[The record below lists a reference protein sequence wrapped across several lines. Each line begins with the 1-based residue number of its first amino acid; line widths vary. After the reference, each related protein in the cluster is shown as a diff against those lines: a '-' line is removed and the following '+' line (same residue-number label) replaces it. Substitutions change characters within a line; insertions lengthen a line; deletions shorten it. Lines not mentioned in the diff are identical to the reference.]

1 MKSSAVFRLAL
12 WVIAFAT
19 AIYLIFL
26 AVLTIP
32 FFQKQ
37 VIYLHRVVLT
47 WSQDVNV
54 PENWGFLHNQV
65 TPFNLHTPDGETLH
79 AWHILPL
86 EAYRRN
92 QQQLVEEPSGLADDI
107 KTRLS
112 FKLLREDPD
121 ALLVLYFH
129 GAAGTLGSG
138 WRPPSY
144 RALYATAP
152 DRIHTVAID
161 YRGFGSSTGSPSE
174 EGLLTDALTLAEW
187 AMNEAGIHPCRIV
200 LFAQSIGTAVAISL
214 AHHLAMRPASTLF
227 AGMVLVA
234 PFANVELLTATYSVG
249 GVIPLLAP
257 IARFPRLPAFLN
269 SFIVTKWPSKDKLAE
284 YVRQCHK
291 MTGDELKYHITI
303 IHAEDD
309 WDIPWSHSET
319 VFWHAVN
326 ASLPMGISFEELEKK
341 KAQKKIDLGAGG
353 WVVQQK
359 SQSGVL
365 REEIV
370 KYGLHDRI
378 MSYPVVS
385 MAVWRASVDGH
396 IAPWLLLAKK

>member
-1 MKSSAVFRLAL
+1 MSLPAVLQFAL
-12 WVIAFAT
+12 RAMAIAT
-19 AIYLIFL
+19 ATYFIFL
-26 AVLTIP
+26 ATLTIP
-32 FFQKQ
+32 SFQNQ
-37 VIYLHRVVLT
+37 VIYLNRVVLT
-47 WSQDVNV
+47 WFEDVNI
-54 PENWGFLHNQV
+54 PETWGFLHNQV

-79 AWHILPL
+79 AWHILPV
-86 EAYRRN
+86 EAYREN
-92 QQQLVEEPSGLADDI
+92 EQQLVEEPSGLADDL

-112 FKLLREDPD
+112 FKLLCEDPN

-138 WRPPSY
+138 WRPHSY
-144 RALYATAP
+144 RALSAAAP
-152 DRIHTVAID
+152 DRIRTVAID
-161 YRGFGSSTGSPSE
+161 YRGFETSTGSPSE

-187 AMNEAGIHPCRIV
+187 AMNEAGIPPSRIV

-214 AHHLAMRPASTLF
+214 VHHLAMRPAPTLF

-234 PFANVELLTATYSVG
+234 PFANVELLTATYSVA
-249 GVIPLLAP
+249 GVIPLLSP
-257 IARFPRLPAFLN
+257 VARFPRLHAFLN

-284 YVRQCHK
+284 FVRQCQK
-291 MTGDELKYHITI
+291 MTGDELKYHVTI

-309 WDIPWSHSET
+309 WDIPWSQSET

-326 ASLPMGISFEELEKK
+326 ASLPMGISYEELEKQ
-341 KAQKKIDLGAGG
+341 KAQDKIELGAGG
-353 WVVQQK
+353 WVVQQE
-359 SQSGVL
+359 SPRGVL

-385 MAVWRASVDGH
+385 LAVWRAFMNGH
-396 IAPWLLLAKK
+396 STLESPVGKK